1 MDAVGAEVLRAARV
15 RAGLSQVELGRRA
28 GVPQSVVSSYERG
41 RREPTVSALRHL
53 VAAAGFELNINLTPT
68 SPTQSPPFVGP
79 VGRRVQRRRA
89 QAREL
94 LELRGY
100 RNAAVFG
107 SVVRGTDTAESDV
120 DLLVDLP
127 TDAGLTQL
135 TRATIDLEAL
145 LGVPVDLVPRHG
157 LRERVAREIQNEL
170 VPL

>member
-1 MDAVGAEVLRAARV
+1 M
-15 RAGLSQVELGRRA
+15 
-28 GVPQSVVSSYERG
+28 
-41 RREPTVSALRHL
+41 
-53 VAAAGFELNINLTPT
+53 
-68 SPTQSPPFVGP
+68 
-79 VGRRVQRRRA
+79 
-89 QAREL
+89 